1 MKLKYI
7 FIIPLY
13 IMLILLIFTA
23 FSQLTIM
30 VTLLPDFVGFPEIYA
45 ITGLMMYI
53 SFAFASIIALF
64 IFIIG
69 KLEEWG
75 V

>member
-1 MKLKYI
+1 MKAKYL

-13 IMLILLIFTA
+13 IMLALIIFTA
-23 FSQLTIM
+23 LSQLTIM
-30 VTLLPDFVGFPEIYA
+30 ITLLQDFVGFPEIYV

-53 SFAFASIIALF
+53 SFAFAIIIALF

-69 KLEEWG
+69 KIEEE
-75 V
+75 